1 MKIYSTRPERE
12 KLDLENK
19 QISGKFGPGLE
30 ELLVLLPILKLKP
43 NTFTQPINSLN
54 QYFYSTNTFIKSL
67 NP

>member
-30 ELLVLLPILKLKP
+30 E
-43 NTFTQPINSLN
+43 
-54 QYFYSTNTFIKSL
+54 
-67 NP
+67 